1 MTNLFKTKICSACR
15 KCTFEH
21 SFALSV
27 HLEYVQ
33 NVYYHTMYSS
43 LGISAPFHCDFEVLV
58 SIYFAWACCLLLFVR
73 MLFLAVNTLLHDL
86 IKFVT
91 LELGKQRPHVVFL
104 LDSFWKKM
112 FFSSYP

>member
-1 MTNLFKTKICSACR
+1 MTNLFKTKICSACQ
-15 KCTFEH
+15 KSTFEH
-21 SFALSV
+21 AFALSV
-27 HLEYVQ
+27 HWEYVQ
-33 NVYYHTMYSS
+33 NVSYHTMYSS

-91 LELGKQRPHVVFL
+91 LELGKQRPHVVF
-104 LDSFWKKM
+104 FVG
-112 FFSSYP
+112 FFLEKDVF